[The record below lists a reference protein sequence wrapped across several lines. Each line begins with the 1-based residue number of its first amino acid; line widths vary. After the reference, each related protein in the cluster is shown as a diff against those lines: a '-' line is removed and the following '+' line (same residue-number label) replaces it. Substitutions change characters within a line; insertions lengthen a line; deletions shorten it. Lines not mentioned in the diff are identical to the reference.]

1 MPYDISKADGGV
13 KVISPRGTKAKK
25 TTLRKAKKQVRLLN
39 AIKHGFVPDK
49 DK

>member
-1 MPYDISKADGGV
+1 MPYKV
-13 KVISPRGTKAKK
+13 KKVKGAYMVKSPHGTKAKK

-49 DK
+49 NR